1 MRGQRGKQTYRTH
14 VVSLMAARRT
24 RDSWALLGSGA
35 FHAALALA
43 LWLRGPSQPLRP
55 SAPPGATRIEI
66 VPRPALPRLVP
77 LQPATAPQAS
87 LPSFAVEPQ
96 PSPRAKAVPP
106 SLRSVPEPARSSAAE
121 QADSVAASKAPVVA
135 AGSARSESTP
145 PPAPATAEPP
155 ARIDLFPTATLCK
168 TIGCEDGRTPH
179 PGQALQAQLAAEQ
192 AEREGVEAVRS
203 GRVDGLW
210 RDIERDVEKSFAP
223 AEKSVT
229 SASRGELAL
238 RQLARN
244 VKPAPEKTQAG
255 WLLNMDTGRRIQNEI
270 RAAQDAYDE
279 AAVGREVEIEAEID
293 AQGEVVAV
301 RIMHASGHAQFD
313 AEALRAVRQALR
325 LRPLHDPQGAVIAR
339 YALRGEVAVN
349 LPRIGS
355 AVEPNSGAT
364 HGHVLSIAGTFDEVT
379 GKVEVRIPFLKRLKK
394 TVRLLSV
401 RKRPSSR

>member
-1 MRGQRGKQTYRTH
+1 MR
-14 VVSLMAARRT
+14 AA
-24 RDSWALLGSGA
+24 A
-35 FHAALALA
+35 
-43 LWLRGPSQPLRP
+43 
-55 SAPPGATRIEI
+55 
-66 VPRPALPRLVP
+66 
-77 LQPATAPQAS
+77 
-87 LPSFAVEPQ
+87 
-96 PSPRAKAVPP
+96 
-106 SLRSVPEPARSSAAE
+106 
-121 QADSVAASKAPVVA
+121 
-135 AGSARSESTP
+135 SARSESTLRTP
-145 PPAPATAEPP
+145 PPAPGAAVPP
-155 ARIDLFPTATLCK
+155 SRIDLFPAATLCK
-168 TIGCEDGRTPH
+168 TIGCDDGRTPQ

-210 RDIERDVEKSFAP
+210 REIERDVEKSFAP

-244 VKPAPEKTQAG
+244 VQPAPEKTQAG

-301 RIMHASGHAQFD
+301 RIVHASGHAQFD

-364 HGHVLSIAGTFDEVT
+364 HGQVLSIAGTFDEVT
-379 GKVEVRIPFLKRLKK
+379 GKAEVRIPFLKRLKK